1 MQRRGPATSTGGGEG
16 AAFVVRAAQGSS
28 RRLDS
33 LGRRVAALRSKTG
46 GQRGT
51 GDAGGVNSS
60 ERRNSPSSDSRANS
74 GEVGPGLRGK
84 DLGELPGCTAV
95 LLRCGAGPGR
105 RWRGRS
111 AAAQGGR
118 RGGAERRGGSRAL
131 DGAERKVECRGGTR
145 GPIIDRAVDSGV
157 CAPGKKSGEDRGLSA
172 AKADLEQPICPG
184 LTLLEG

>member
-1 MQRRGPATSTGGGEG
+1 VALAGEPRSGAQGVPWLREVAQKQEGSGRSSPRGSRRSDLQRRGPATSTGGGEG
-16 AAFVVRAAQGSS
+16 AAFVVRAARGSS

-33 LGRRVAALRSKTG
+33 LDRRVAALRSKTG

-74 GEVGPGLRGK
+74 GEVGPGLWGK
-84 DLGELPGCTAV
+84 DLGEVPGCTAV

-131 DGAERKVECRGGTR
+131 DGAERKMECR
-145 GPIIDRAVDSGV
+145 
-157 CAPGKKSGEDRGLSA
+157 
-172 AKADLEQPICPG
+172 
-184 LTLLEG
+184 

>member
-16 AAFVVRAAQGSS
+16 AAFVVRAARGSS

-74 GEVGPGLRGK
+74 GEVGPGFWGK
-84 DLGELPGCTAV
+84 DLGEVPGCTAV
-95 LLRCGAGPGR
+95 LLRGLAELVAQRCGVAAAALRALRGGLKEAGRGSRRGSKEGNPGELGGIQARALRCGGEEAGR
-105 RWRGRS
+105 RAR
-111 AAAQGGR
+111 AAA
-118 RGGAERRGGSRAL
+118 
-131 DGAERKVECRGGTR
+131 
-145 GPIIDRAVDSGV
+145 
-157 CAPGKKSGEDRGLSA
+157 
-172 AKADLEQPICPG
+172 
-184 LTLLEG
+184 